1 MNTVKLYC
9 LVDSFVKQINNSSR
23 KKQVG
28 RKGILS
34 KTDYLF
40 LCIIKQKRGFLTTK
54 EFYHFIKEDVKN
66 WFNEL
71 PSYKQFIKG
80 IEKSLKYLV
89 LLTWVLARMN
99 KMKKSK
105 YHIVDSMPL
114 PVCNNQ
120 YRFRSKIYKNFASSG
135 KNMNGWYYGFKL
147 HLIINLNMEIESVHI
162 SDGST
167 KDLNVLGT
175 AFTKDIFG
183 WLVGDKG
190 YIGKENA
197 SSLSDQ
203 GITLITKPRTNMK
216 KPPATRIQQFLI
228 AQRQKIESVNS
239 SLKHRLSIINRYA
252 RSLDSFFVSVFASIS
267 AYSLF
272 LKSNLKSNPINPV
285 FFNPLIS

>member
-1 MNTVKLYC
+1 
-9 LVDSFVKQINNSSR
+9 
-23 KKQVG
+23 
-28 RKGILS
+28 
-34 KTDYLF
+34 
-40 LCIIKQKRGFLTTK
+40 
-54 EFYHFIKEDVKN
+54 
-66 WFNEL
+66 
-71 PSYKQFIKG
+71 
-80 IEKSLKYLV
+80 
-89 LLTWVLARMN
+89 
-99 KMKKSK
+99 
-105 YHIVDSMPL
+105 
-114 PVCNNQ
+114 
-120 YRFRSKIYKNFASSG
+120 
-135 KNMNGWYYGFKL
+135 
-147 HLIINLNMEIESVHI
+147 MEIESVHI